1 MNLMFPGSDSQN
13 FIGHSH
19 TPHYVLKP
27 GLPIM

>member
-1 MNLMFPGSDSQN
+1 MFPGSDSQN